1 MKILVTGGSG
11 LVGKAIQ
18 KVKTEHDFIFLS
30 SKDCDLTNFDKTKDL
45 FDKIKPDY
53 VIHLAACVGGLFKN
67 MNKNLEIFE
76 INLLINFNVIKC
88 CHLYKIKKC
97 ISCLSTCIFPDNVT
111 YPIKENM
118 LHNGKPHES
127 NYGYSYAKRLLEI
140 HSRLYRETH
149 NSKFICIIPCN
160 IYGENDNFSLEEG
173 HVIPALIH
181 QCYLSKKFNK
191 PFVVKGTGSPLRQF
205 IYVEDLANII
215 LLILEKYEGNDD
227 LIVATPEKD
236 EISIKNI
243 AELIAHY
250 FEYDNIKFDTNYSD
264 GQYKKT
270 VDNTKLRNFI
280 DYKMTDIKTGLSKT
294 INWFKLNYDI
304 CRK

>member
-1 MKILVTGGSG
+1 
-11 LVGKAIQ
+11 
-18 KVKTEHDFIFLS
+18 
-30 SKDCDLTNFDKTKDL
+30 
-45 FDKIKPDY
+45 
-53 VIHLAACVGGLFKN
+53 
-67 MNKNLEIFE
+67 
-76 INLLINFNVIKC
+76 
-88 CHLYKIKKC
+88 
-97 ISCLSTCIFPDNVT
+97 
-111 YPIKENM
+111 M

-280 DYKMTDIKTGLSKT
+280 DYKMTDIKTGLSNT